1 MKFSLEEDV
10 MKYKLMV
17 KLYLINMDN
26 NFILWMMILIN
37 KNKMLN

>member
-17 KLYLINMDN
+17 KLYLINKDN